1 MMKQRDGFSILLSFL
16 ICLPAVAQ
24 ESVTKDEAVVQLPL
38 EVLALS
44 SDDRLSTT
52 VILADK
58 TKRKLT
64 VFDKASLD
72 SNQFKQQF
80 DIDIGKN
87 EGPKVK
93 RDDKRTPEGIYLL
106 ETKKTQPEI
115 PFEKYGAM
123 AFTTNYPNF
132 FDKFENKTG
141 DGIWLH
147 SVPDTVPLTRGSK
160 GCVVLRNDALKNVE
174 QFISLGKTFLI
185 INNQIKWLATE
196 DYQKEKDVAL
206 NWLEN
211 WKVLWQTQ
219 DLEKYIENYSDDFSV
234 QQYTKDSWLKHKQD
248 LKSRYKFVKVTLS
261 SPHVFHLKNQYLFQ
275 FVQEYESDGH
285 KDIGVKNLYVLKDG
299 DKLKIHREEW
309 FELKQPVPKSAQN

>member
-1 MMKQRDGFSILLSFL
+1 MMKHRDGLLILTTLVFSLATLLVNGEAFAEEASTN
-16 ICLPAVAQ
+16 
-24 ESVTKDEAVVQLPL
+24 ESSVQLPL

-44 SDDRLSTT
+44 SDQRLSTT

-72 SNQFKQQF
+72 SDQFRQQF

-87 EGPKVK
+87 EGPKIK
-93 RDDKRTPEGIYLL
+93 RDDKKTPEGIYLL

-123 AFTTNYPNF
+123 AFTTNYPNY

-160 GCVVLRNDALKNVE
+160 GCVVLRNDALKKVE

-185 INNQIKWLATE
+185 IDDQIKWMSSKE
-196 DYQKEKDVAL
+196 DYQKEKEFAL
-206 NWLEN
+206 SWLEN
-211 WKVLWQTQ
+211 WKALWQTQ
-219 DLEKYIENYSDDFSV
+219 DLDHYIENYAADFSV
-234 QQYTKDSWLKHKQD
+234 QQFTKESWLKHKQD
-248 LKSRYKFVKVTLS
+248 LKSRYKFVKVSLS

-285 KDIGVKNLYVLKDG
+285 KDIGIKNLYVLKDG

-309 FELKQPVPKSAQN
+309 FELK